1 MGILKG
7 FKEFLLKGDLI
18 TIAVGLVMALAVTA
32 LINALVEYLIMPIIA
47 AIVGKPSF
55 NDLTFTINDS
65 VFQYGS
71 FITAVITFVS
81 ISAAVYFFIVIP
93 YKAYQD
99 MRGVS
104 AKTRACPECATTISV
119 AAKRC
124 PSCTQ
129 PVLPEPGA
137 A

>member
-32 LINALVEYLIMPIIA
+32 LINALVEYLIMPIIG
-47 AIVGKPSF
+47 AIVGKQSF
-55 NDLTFTINDS
+55 NELTFTINDS